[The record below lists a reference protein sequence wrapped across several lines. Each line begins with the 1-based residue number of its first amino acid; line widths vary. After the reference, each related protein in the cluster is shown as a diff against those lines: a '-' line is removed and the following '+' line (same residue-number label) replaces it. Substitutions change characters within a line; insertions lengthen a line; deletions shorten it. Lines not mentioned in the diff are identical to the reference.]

1 LDTPKL
7 AQASSIQN
15 TFVPNAGRGQSQYQ
29 QQSYNQGGL
38 NQGTFTSV
46 HRGNGFQSV
55 STGSHSASGNGAHG
69 GFQQQQSSYQAP
81 QQQQSYGP
89 PAHQQQQSY
98 NNYQQSGSSYQNQGP
113 STTPIPI
120 LEYENEPH
128 QGDGKYRFRYVTGNG
143 ITAQEE
149 GYLNNP
155 NAQYPDMPEQV
166 AIGSYSYTAPDGQQ
180 IAISYKAD
188 ANGFQPEGAH
198 LPTPPSLPAEYYEQ
212 VELQKKIAAEVEAEG
227 QRILALQAQLAQSQP
242 QQNQYGQGQYQ
253 HQGQQHQQSNNY
265 NYNAQASNQVYQQQS
280 AHAGYNSNAQPVGGA
295 KPQQNYLPPQKYGKK

>member
-1 LDTPKL
+1 MKAFVILSVLVAGAMCARLENTYIPPANAQHAGGYNLDTPKL

-46 HRGNGFQSV
+46 HRGNGFQSI

-120 LEYENEPH
+120 LEC
-128 QGDGKYRFRYVTGNG
+128 
-143 ITAQEE
+143 
-149 GYLNNP
+149 
-155 NAQYPDMPEQV
+155 
-166 AIGSYSYTAPDGQQ
+166 
-180 IAISYKAD
+180 
-188 ANGFQPEGAH
+188 
-198 LPTPPSLPAEYYEQ
+198 
-212 VELQKKIAAEVEAEG
+212 KKVKVK
-227 QRILALQAQLAQSQP
+227 QRIFLWLGTLKI
-242 QQNQYGQGQYQ
+242 
-253 HQGQQHQQSNNY
+253 
-265 NYNAQASNQVYQQQS
+265 S
-280 AHAGYNSNAQPVGGA
+280 AIIRECAMYTKTTLFCRDLRSDATSI
-295 KPQQNYLPPQKYGKK
+295 